1 MTKDEVINEAI
12 ILFQLSFPT
21 AEHPRNRMIH
31 PQDPRSEVKKFRL
44 MDIQQ
49 SI

>member
-1 MTKDEVINEAI
+1 MRKK
-12 ILFQLSFPT
+12 ILTIMIPT